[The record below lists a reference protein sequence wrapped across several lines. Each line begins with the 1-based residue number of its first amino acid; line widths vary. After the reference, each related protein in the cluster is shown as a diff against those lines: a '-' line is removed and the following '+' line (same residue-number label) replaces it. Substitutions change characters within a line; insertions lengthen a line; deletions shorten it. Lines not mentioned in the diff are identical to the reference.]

1 MLIVLLINDAIE
13 NSKILCYLIV
23 CCSFP
28 KAFPNS
34 MPQYNASI
42 QPTSHGFTLGSLR
55 FATRGLKT
63 AYRSLD
69 ASAVKGIPL

>member
-1 MLIVLLINDAIE
+1 MRLTVVRLVRIKIIVSTIIIINDFFNVGQE
-13 NSKILCYLIV
+13 NTI
-23 CCSFP
+23 
-28 KAFPNS
+28 
-34 MPQYNASI
+34 
-42 QPTSHGFTLGSLR
+42 GSLR